1 MGGPR
6 SEAPSSLFAYL
17 GNTLQLNHRLNNGIF
32 TVHRFSVAAPA
43 RLHQSECVFR
53 FYVYGGIFNPPGTQ
67 AVNAKTIS
75 ENEPPHQRSTHK
87 GAIWSIEV
95 KDDT

>member
-1 MGGPR
+1 MIPLIPL
-6 SEAPSSLFAYL
+6 SPAKSS
-17 GNTLQLNHRLNNGIF
+17 RL
-32 TVHRFSVAAPA
+32 T
-43 RLHQSECVFR
+43 
-53 FYVYGGIFNPPGTQ
+53 GTQ

-87 GAIWSIEV
+87 GAIWSMEV